1 MGTFGAILEKVDEIL
16 ELLHLPKVKS
26 TLKKLLGRYRDR
38 RISAVNQDLLQA
50 IRRAQLEAIG
60 LIHRAHRDE
69 LARQTEKVLHDD
81 QAFSDALH
89 DFLAARLKLHTDKTI
104 EVGSLQ
110 QEVVDD
116 ALLNAS
122 GNPAKGE
129 VPRDGSLGQQSYD
142 RTLDEVKSQTPFE
155 PPIRF
160 MRHFSGSGGGHGWRG
175 HFLAL
180 MARKLVDDD
189 GLNRL
194 FELSRQQRRDALR
207 QVARAP
213 ALPQQPDTAAFVWPA
228 PQDFS
233 EFARLKTKD
242 FDGRVQLTRSIL
254 QWVDDPHGQHRA
266 MLITAPFG
274 VGKSAF
280 MAHLYSE
287 RERQVP
293 RVTIAHFCRFDDS
306 QSLRPGRIVRAIA
319 GQIAKMVPA
328 YARRVDE
335 SPDLRARLA
344 EQAADETPLGAW
356 SQGVLAP
363 LQGLSEADIPPHPLL
378 LLIDGLDESTELL
391 DTGAQGG
398 ENLLD
403 LVARP
408 TENRLPRWM
417 RLVIASRPSDKL
429 SALQARFKI
438 VDLLND
444 QDIDNAADLRAH
456 VASQTA
462 RHAARIPFAELGGA
476 GSQQTFVERVVAAC
490 NGKFLLASHLFESIE
505 RKELSARAMSSFLQ
519 QSASVPG
526 IVAFYEEAFRYRV
539 PRSGVSKAK
548 TVAVLGIIGVARLPL
563 SERAI
568 AAVLDLPADEVKSVV
583 LALGGFIKHDASR
596 GGGCTFDH
604 VSLEDWLDPT
614 RLGDFSREL
623 PKSTEYAFD
632 RPGSEARIEKHCER
646 LARLPDPMAKAGDFG
661 PYLAAFGVNH
671 LLHIHELALSLSLLP
686 AASSYPRDESK
697 VIDAL
702 ARQLALAR
710 GGKPAAADTL
720 KALPVDALATV
731 LKRKGYETG
740 KYEPVIR
747 TLVQYHPGAWQEIM
761 ESLLPTDKNDLVF
774 RCDSGVAMA
783 EAWHAADAGLK
794 PARLQQ
800 ITELVDTAPGG
811 PRREIAGYA
820 LKHIC
825 QRASP
830 SPWWQPI
837 AADIKKCVAIYA
849 SSESPIDRMVAG
861 EMLLA
866 LAIQGEAVTRWPV
879 GAPAGMDFWDP
890 IWPNHRADVDAI
902 RVVEA
907 ERSATIAALDA
918 HDASLQA
925 CLEQHQAAKR
935 LRSELLGHPYLKGG
949 EHDPHKERLHDV
961 VRSPPARQQSEK
973 SLLDDAHDD
982 IARLVD
988 GTSEQQEFALEL
1000 ITLVLLHPLWDV
1012 TESAANLLSDLIKGD
1027 KKRQWLVKRLLAA
1040 PARQWR
1046 VLYGAVDAA
1055 YSAGS
1060 EIGYELFQQALLA
1073 VGQTLQC
1080 RLRGICADDLC
1091 AWLREAS
1098 TRQRQQILEQ
1108 PEMVQLIHCWVE
1120 TADDI
1125 WLLEYLHKL
1134 FHDLYN
1140 GDKADPNLI
1149 PHLIPEKLS
1158 AYLDEACGRPFYT
1171 LSEPDFLRAVE
1182 RFGQQERARPRAR
1195 STAG

>member
-1 MGTFGAILEKVDEIL
+1 VGTVGAILEKVDEIL
-16 ELLHLPKVKS
+16 ELLHLPRVKA
-26 TLKKLLGRYRDR
+26 TAKQLLRRYRDQR
-38 RISAVNQDLLQA
+38 VPATNDDLLEA
-50 IRRAQLEAIG
+50 IRRAQLESIG
-60 LIHRAHRDE
+60 LIQRAHLQE
-69 LARQTEKVLHDD
+69 LEQQSEKELPDD
-81 QAFSDALH
+81 LAFNHALRS
-89 DFLAARLKLHTDKTI
+89 FLDARLKLHTDKTV
-104 EVGSLQ
+104 EVDKL
-110 QEVVDD
+110 EPDVIDD
-116 ALLNAS
+116 ALLNTS

-129 VPRDGSLGQQSYD
+129 VPRDGSLGQRSYD
-142 RTLDEVKSQTPFE
+142 LTLEEVKSKTPFE

-160 MRHFSGSGGGHGWRG
+160 MRHFSGSGAGYGWRG
-175 HFLAL
+175 KFLSL
-180 MARKLVDDD
+180 MARKLIDDD
-189 GLNRL
+189 DLNRR
-194 FELSRQQRRDALR
+194 FELSREHRREVLR
-207 QVARAP
+207 QATRE
-213 ALPQQPDTAAFVWPA
+213 PA
-228 PQDFS
+228 PPVHDGPAFTWPEPQDSS
-233 EFARLKTKD
+233 EFIQFKTKD
-242 FDGRVQLTRSIL
+242 FCGRVQLTRSIL
-254 QWVDDPHGQHRA
+254 HWTNNPQGTQR

-280 MAHLYSE
+280 MAHLYTE
-287 RERQVP
+287 RNRQTP
-293 RVTIAHFCRFDDS
+293 NATIAHFCRFDDS
-306 QSLRPGRIVRAIA
+306 TSLRPGHIVRAIA
-319 GQIAKMVPA
+319 GQIAKRVPA

-335 SPDLRARLA
+335 SPGLQAKLT
-344 EQAADETPLGAW
+344 EEAADETPLGAW
-356 SQGVLAP
+356 SHGVLAP
-363 LQGLSEADIPPHPLL
+363 LHGLGKTDVPPNPLV

-391 DTGAQGG
+391 DTGAKGG

-403 LVARP
+403 LVTRP
-408 TENRLPRWM
+408 TENRLPHWM

-438 VDLLND
+438 VNLLAD
-444 QDIDNAADLRAH
+444 QDIDNAGDLHAH
-456 VASQTA
+456 VASQTEL
-462 RHAARIPFAELGGA
+462 HAVNIPFAELGLERRA
-476 GSQQTFVERVVAAC
+476 FVERVVAAC
-490 NGKFLLASHLFESIE
+490 DGKFLLASHLFESIE
-505 RKELSARAMSSFLQ
+505 RNELTAKAMSSFLQ

-539 PRSGVSKAK
+539 PRSGLSKAK
-548 TVAVLGIIGVARLPL
+548 TVSVLGIIGVAQLPL

-568 AAVLDLPADEVKSVV
+568 AAVLDLPPDEVKSIV

-646 LARLPDPMAKAGDFG
+646 LARLADPIAKAGDFA

-702 ARQLALAR
+702 LRQLKLAN
-710 GGKPAAADTL
+710 GGNVMAADTL
-720 KALPVDALATV
+720 KALPVGALATV

-747 TLVQYHPGAWQEIM
+747 TLVQYHPGPWQEIM
-761 ESLLPTDKNDLVF
+761 EGLLPTDKNDLVF
-774 RCDSGVAMA
+774 RSDIGIAMA
-783 EAWHAADAGLK
+783 EAWHAAAPEFK
-794 PARLQQ
+794 PRRLQQ
-800 ITELVDTAPGG
+800 ITDLVDTEPGG
-811 PRREIAGYA
+811 SKREIAGYA

-837 AADIKKCVAIYA
+837 AADLKRCVAIYG

-866 LAIQGEAVTRWPV
+866 LAIQGEPVAQWPV
-879 GAPAGMDFWDP
+879 GEAAGANFWDP

-902 RVVEA
+902 HVVDA
-907 ERSATIAALDA
+907 DRNGTLASLDA
-918 HDASLQA
+918 DDASLQA

-935 LRSELLGHPYLKGG
+935 LRLELSGHPYLKGD
-949 EHDPHKERLHDV
+949 EDAAHKARLHHV
-961 VRSPPARQQSEK
+961 VSSSLAKQQSEK
-973 SLLDDAHDD
+973 SLLDDAFDD
-982 IARLVD
+982 IARVVD
-988 GTSEQQEFALEL
+988 GAPEQQEFALKL

-1012 TESAANLLSDLIKGD
+1012 TESGANLLSDLIKGD
-1027 KKRQWLVKRLLAA
+1027 KKRQWLIQRLLASS
-1040 PARQWR
+1040 PCQWR
-1046 VLYGAVDAA
+1046 VLYGAADAA

-1060 EIGYELFQQALLA
+1060 EIGYELFQQVLVA
-1073 VGQTLQC
+1073 VGKTRQC
-1080 RLRGICADDLC
+1080 RIRGICSDDLC

-1108 PEMVQLIHCWVE
+1108 PDIVELIRCWVE

-1134 FHDLYN
+1134 FHDLWR

-1158 AYLDEACGRPFYT
+1158 DYLDEACGRPFYT
-1171 LSEPDFLRAVE
+1171 LAETDFLLTVE
-1182 RFGQQERARPRAR
+1182 RFGSQKRARPLAR
-1195 STAG
+1195 SAGG